1 MSENAPAIKALVMS
15 TVAFTVCFACWV
27 LNAVLV
33 TFFVEQ
39 ILDVAE
45 TQGEPDIKPD
55 RADLSHH
62 QWLRLKVTDGKPNGD
77 VTMPYADAGDRG
89 NECLFRRKGR
99 EPPCGARRIAALS
112 ADQAPTAIIGCPHMT
127 APSILMLTCL
137 MWPCATH
144 SSFQSDGSLCRP
156 STFVGDANFRK
167 SSDSGRRQSAR
178 SATKP
183 AAAMV
188 NATTMRHQPVVIQ

>member
-1 MSENAPAIKALVMS
+1 MLLA
-15 TVAFTVCFACWV
+15 
-27 LNAVLV
+27 
-33 TFFVEQ
+33 
-39 ILDVAE
+39 
-45 TQGEPDIKPD
+45 
-55 RADLSHH
+55 
-62 QWLRLKVTDGKPNGD
+62 
-77 VTMPYADAGDRG
+77 
-89 NECLFRRKGR
+89 
-99 EPPCGARRIAALS
+99 RIAALS

-127 APSILMLTCL
+127 APSIWMLACL

-156 STFVGDANFRK
+156 STFVGDANYRK

-188 NATTMRHQPVVIQ
+188 NATTMVNATATVHATAMVYAPAVHPTAVNATAVHATAVPDRGVAHYVGAASTPGESPDHILPRPASHWSPG